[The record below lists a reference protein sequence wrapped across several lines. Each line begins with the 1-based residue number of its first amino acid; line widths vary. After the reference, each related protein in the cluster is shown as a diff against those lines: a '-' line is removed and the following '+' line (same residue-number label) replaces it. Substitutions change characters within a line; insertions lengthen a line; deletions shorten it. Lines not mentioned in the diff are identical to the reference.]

1 MDKRVLRE
9 RMRRKK
15 RQMMIRHYTKIG
27 LCVIGMILAVVF
39 VVRGIIIPIAH
50 HVAGGGSSDQ
60 TVQAQADTE
69 EVQANSDAAVRQPLK
84 GKSDTDKIAAMTAGW
99 HEDANGKWYQ
109 NTDGTYFSNGFQDI
123 DGVTY
128 SFDENGYIQT
138 GWVEKGVKD
147 YYFNEDGSYDP
158 SKVRPML
165 ALTFDDGPGEYTD
178 ELLDCLEQNNA
189 HATFFMLG
197 QNVSSYPDAPKRML
211 ELGCEI
217 GSHSWDHTQLT
228 TIDLDAVAKQFSDTD
243 DALIQACGQAASV
256 ARAPYGDGNS
266 DIYNTVNKP
275 FFMWSLDTEDWKLLD
290 ADADY
295 SAVMNGDLTD
305 GTIILMHDIHEP
317 SVKAALRLIPDLIAQ
332 GYKLV
337 TVSEMAEAKNVTL
350 QNACYVDFWPSTLSN
365 GDVPGYQGG
374 SDAAASADGTD
385 GTSDASTDSSDGS
398 EDYSDGSSDSGDG
411 SSDDSTY
418 MTILAVGNYRIK
430 GKVSETNVNSLN
442 EGDPV
447 IVRSRVDDSQ
457 TWKGTISSIKT
468 DATADDSTESS
479 DEMAYDDSSDGSTGE
494 TASKYNFYVKLD
506 DDNGLMMGQH
516 VLVEP
521 DNGQDEKKDGMWL
534 PAAYIKKSNGKYYV
548 WLDSHNKLKLQ
559 EIKVGEYDENL
570 DEYEV
575 KSGLKTTDYIAC
587 DDSTLKEG
595 MRVTRVAPEDSTSD
609 YGEEQ
614 TSDDAETFGAD
625 DYDSYEGDTSD
636 YGEDTYDSGYD
647 ESIDD
652 GTDAGDDS
660 FDTGSD
666 SSDIVDDGT
675 SDSDVADFGE

>member
-84 GKSDTDKIAAMTAGW
+84 GKSDTDKVAAMTAGW

-275 FFMWSLDTEDWKLLD
+275 FFMWSLDTEDCKILH

-337 TVSEMAEAKNVTL
+337 TVSEMAAAKNVTL
-350 QNACYVDFWPSTLSN
+350 QPAKYAEFWQSALDA
-365 GDVPGYQGG
+365 GYVPGYNGNG
-374 SDAAASADGTD
+374 SSEDSSTD
-385 GTSDASTDSSDGS
+385 GTSDGSSDESSNGDESDFSDGSGDGSDGS
-398 EDYSDGSSDSGDG
+398 ESDGYTDGSENSEGDFSSDSG
-411 SSDDSTY
+411 
-418 MTILAVGNYRIK
+418 
-430 GKVSETNVNSLN
+430 E
-442 EGDPV
+442 
-447 IVRSRVDDSQ
+447 
-457 TWKGTISSIKT
+457 
-468 DATADDSTESS
+468 
-479 DEMAYDDSSDGSTGE
+479 
-494 TASKYNFYVKLD
+494 
-506 DDNGLMMGQH
+506 
-516 VLVEP
+516 
-521 DNGQDEKKDGMWL
+521 
-534 PAAYIKKSNGKYYV
+534 
-548 WLDSHNKLKLQ
+548 
-559 EIKVGEYDENL
+559 
-570 DEYEV
+570 
-575 KSGLKTTDYIAC
+575 
-587 DDSTLKEG
+587 
-595 MRVTRVAPEDSTSD
+595 
-609 YGEEQ
+609 
-614 TSDDAETFGAD
+614 
-625 DYDSYEGDTSD
+625 
-636 YGEDTYDSGYD
+636 
-647 ESIDD
+647 
-652 GTDAGDDS
+652 
-660 FDTGSD
+660 
-666 SSDIVDDGT
+666 
-675 SDSDVADFGE
+675 

>member
-1 MDKRVLRE
+1 MIKVDYSVLYVRCQGLINKKKRGKETMDKRVLRE

-84 GKSDTDKIAAMTAGW
+84 GKSDTDKVAAMTAGW

-128 SFDENGYIQT
+128 SFDGNGYIQT

-211 ELGCEI
+211 ELGCEV

-337 TVSEMAEAKNVTL
+337 TVSEMAAAKNVTL
-350 QNACYVDFWPSTLSN
+350 QPAKYAEFWQSALDA
-365 GDVPGYQGG
+365 GYVPGYNGNG
-374 SDAAASADGTD
+374 SSEDSSTD
-385 GTSDASTDSSDGS
+385 GTS
-398 EDYSDGSSDSGDG
+398 DG
-411 SSDDSTY
+411 SSDDSS
-418 MTILAVGNYRIK
+418 N
-430 GKVSETNVNSLN
+430 
-442 EGDPV
+442 GD
-447 IVRSRVDDSQ
+447 
-457 TWKGTISSIKT
+457 
-468 DATADDSTESS
+468 ES
-479 DEMAYDDSSDGSTGE
+479 DFSDGSG
-494 TASKYNFYVKLD
+494 
-506 DDNGLMMGQH
+506 
-516 VLVEP
+516 
-521 DNGQDEKKDGMWL
+521 DGSDGSESDG
-534 PAAYIKKSNGKYYV
+534 Y
-548 WLDSHNKLKLQ
+548 
-559 EIKVGEYDENL
+559 
-570 DEYEV
+570 
-575 KSGLKTTDYIAC
+575 TDG
-587 DDSTLKEG
+587 S
-595 MRVTRVAPEDSTSD
+595 EDS
-609 YGEEQ
+609 
-614 TSDDAETFGAD
+614 
-625 DYDSYEGDTSD
+625 EGDFSS
-636 YGEDTYDSGYD
+636 DSG
-647 ESIDD
+647 E
-652 GTDAGDDS
+652 
-660 FDTGSD
+660 
-666 SSDIVDDGT
+666 
-675 SDSDVADFGE
+675 

>member
-1 MDKRVLRE
+1 M
-9 RMRRKK
+9 KK
-15 RQMMIRHYTKIG
+15 FM
-27 LCVIGMILAVVF
+27 LCIMGSLIALFVVF
-39 VVRGIIIPIAH
+39 WCCISYTVNYKKITCDTSVSPDKKYEVILQAVGEPEWPFGSASGRLVLKEGEDKISQTDFELDND
-50 HVAGGGSSDQ
+50 GGSITSNCWKVTWYEDY
-60 TVQAQADTE
+60 VEVILSGE
-69 EVQANSDAAVRQPLK
+69 EQFDEQVIL
-84 GKSDTDKIAAMTAGW
+84 
-99 HEDANGKWYQ
+99 YF
-109 NTDGTYFSNGFQDI
+109 DGTKEIQQLTDIAVDYPSEEKLDESRVITEQSFEVDLNDWGEVRFVSYLPTYDTLWEDVSFVLAKDNQIVYHFPAYFENNSTENDSVGMFDSVEAVGFQDI

-128 SFDENGYIQT
+128 SFDGNGYIQT

-374 SDAAASADGTD
+374 SDAAASTDGTD
-385 GTSDASTDSSDGS
+385 GTSDASADSSDGSTDSSDGS
-398 EDYSDGSSDSGDG
+398 GDYSDGSYDDGSSDDGSYDDG
-411 SSDDSTY
+411 SSDDSEDY
-418 MTILAVGNYRIK
+418 
-430 GKVSETNVNSLN
+430 S
-442 EGDPV
+442 
-447 IVRSRVDDSQ
+447 DDS
-457 TWKGTISSIKT
+457 
-468 DATADDSTESS
+468 
-479 DEMAYDDSSDGSTGE
+479 
-494 TASKYNFYVKLD
+494 V
-506 DDNGLMMGQH
+506 
-516 VLVEP
+516 
-521 DNGQDEKKDGMWL
+521 
-534 PAAYIKKSNGKYYV
+534 
-548 WLDSHNKLKLQ
+548 
-559 EIKVGEYDENL
+559 
-570 DEYEV
+570 
-575 KSGLKTTDYIAC
+575 
-587 DDSTLKEG
+587 
-595 MRVTRVAPEDSTSD
+595 D
-609 YGEEQ
+609 YG
-614 TSDDAETFGAD
+614 
-625 DYDSYEGDTSD
+625 
-636 YGEDTYDSGYD
+636 
-647 ESIDD
+647 D
-652 GTDAGDDS
+652 GT
-660 FDTGSD
+660 
-666 SSDIVDDGT
+666 
-675 SDSDVADFGE
+675 E

>member
-165 ALTFDDGPGEYTD
+165 ALTFDDGPGQYTD

-197 QNVSSYPDAPKRML
+197 QNVSAYPDAPKRML
-211 ELGCEI
+211 ELGCEV

-256 ARAPYGDGNS
+256 ARAPYGDGMSAADKIKEADWRLFRSRLPIWQEAYMERLNREYIALLS
-266 DIYNTVNKP
+266 GTGSASEKFWELEKRVREDKRRGGVVMRMSRGDMELNLL
-275 FFMWSLDTEDWKLLD
+275 SLL
-290 ADADY
+290 
-295 SAVMNGDLTD
+295 
-305 GTIILMHDIHEP
+305 
-317 SVKAALRLIPDLIAQ
+317 
-332 GYKLV
+332 
-337 TVSEMAEAKNVTL
+337 
-350 QNACYVDFWPSTLSN
+350 
-365 GDVPGYQGG
+365 
-374 SDAAASADGTD
+374 
-385 GTSDASTDSSDGS
+385 SDGVISTAELDGFS
-398 EDYSDGSSDSGDG
+398 EELREKLTFVLRDHRDWDHGDS
-411 SSDDSTY
+411 
-418 MTILAVGNYRIK
+418 
-430 GKVSETNVNSLN
+430 
-442 EGDPV
+442 
-447 IVRSRVDDSQ
+447 
-457 TWKGTISSIKT
+457 
-468 DATADDSTESS
+468 
-479 DEMAYDDSSDGSTGE
+479 
-494 TASKYNFYVKLD
+494 
-506 DDNGLMMGQH
+506 
-516 VLVEP
+516 
-521 DNGQDEKKDGMWL
+521 
-534 PAAYIKKSNGKYYV
+534 
-548 WLDSHNKLKLQ
+548 
-559 EIKVGEYDENL
+559 
-570 DEYEV
+570 
-575 KSGLKTTDYIAC
+575 
-587 DDSTLKEG
+587 
-595 MRVTRVAPEDSTSD
+595 
-609 YGEEQ
+609 
-614 TSDDAETFGAD
+614 
-625 DYDSYEGDTSD
+625 
-636 YGEDTYDSGYD
+636 
-647 ESIDD
+647 
-652 GTDAGDDS
+652 
-660 FDTGSD
+660 
-666 SSDIVDDGT
+666 
-675 SDSDVADFGE
+675 